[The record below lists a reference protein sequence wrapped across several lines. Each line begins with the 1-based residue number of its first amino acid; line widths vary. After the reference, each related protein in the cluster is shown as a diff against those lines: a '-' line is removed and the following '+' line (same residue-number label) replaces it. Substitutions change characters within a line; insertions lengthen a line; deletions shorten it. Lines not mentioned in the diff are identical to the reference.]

1 MAKVTRKAE
10 RIPSVT
16 RGFSLP
22 GTIAVVVGAFAV
34 AVVAAVWT
42 KDFGPVGWRSGTAS
56 SKDTSTSSFD
66 DRFAASSARDLLA
79 SRALVRSLPSAV
91 EIKIQQAKDRL
102 AQILQSQDFRLASVE
117 ELKPAVVEQPKPSVG
132 AGIPLPTGIP
142 IPRPRPVEASLDVK
156 NDVAGARAEIPV
168 ARADNRSLLQ
178 KFSDLMPGRVTLASL
193 TPGGGLFSK
202 GPDLAALGYDSVTA
216 VYDISA
222 HAVYMPDGTKLEA
235 HSGYGSLMDDPAH
248 VSEHNI
254 GATPPNVYDL
264 KPREAMFHGVQALR
278 MVPAGDSD
286 MLGRSGLLT
295 HGYMLGPNGDSN
307 GCVSIKYYDKFLKA
321 YSDGNIKRL
330 VVVSKIAES
339 T

>member
-1 MAKVTRKAE
+1 MAKVTRQAE
-10 RIPSVT
+10 RVPSVAA

-22 GTIAVVVGAFAV
+22 GTIVVVVGAFAV
-34 AVVAAVWT
+34 AVAAAVWT

-56 SKDTSTSSFD
+56 PKDTSTSSFN

-79 SRALVRSLPSAV
+79 SRALIRSLPLAV

-102 AQILQSQDFRLASVE
+102 AQILQSQDFRLATVE
-117 ELKPAVVEQPKPSVG
+117 EPKPPVVEQPKPSVV
-132 AGIPLPTGIP
+132 AGIP

-156 NDVAGARAEIPV
+156 NDVAAARAEIPV

-248 VSEHNI
+248 VNEHNI

-264 KPREAMFHGVQALR
+264 KPREALFHGVQALR
-278 MVPAGDSD
+278 MVPAGDGD